1 MSIYSNTGSWVTA
14 YRCGTAVVSTMPTT
28 FDGSLRPVIAQPAG
42 PDPARGSCDPDDYS
56 SGFGLWSG
64 TSFAAPAY
72 AGDVA
77 AALVRCELAEDA
89 DVKTRLEILGK
100 ARAIVEE
107 EGER

>member
-1 MSIYSNTGSWVTA
+1 MSVYSNTGSWVTA

-28 FDGSLRPVIAQPAG
+28 FNGSLRPVLAQPAG
-42 PDPARGSCDPDDYS
+42 HDPARGSCDPDDYS

-77 AALVRCELAEDA
+77 ATMVEHECSDEL
-89 DVKTRLEILGK
+89 T
-100 ARAIVEE
+100 
-107 EGER
+107 